1 MPSQRWTLNGQR
13 ALVTGASAVIGLAIC
28 RELLGLGAQVLMVAR
43 DADALEQA
51 RADLED
57 EFPGPENQ
65 NTFPLVD
72 GDLMAEIGRRCE
84 HPQSAPGLF
93 SLDVPFSS

>member
-1 MPSQRWTLNGQR
+1 MGDVIDKIGDAQPVVIRKGNGGLNGITNGDR
-13 ALVTGASAVIGLAIC
+13 GAGGRSIKCLCSGSFEPFSKQERLP
-28 RELLGLGAQVLMVAR
+28 
-43 DADALEQA
+43 
-51 RADLED
+51 D

-84 HPQSAPGLF
+84 HPQSAP
-93 SLDVPFSS
+93 